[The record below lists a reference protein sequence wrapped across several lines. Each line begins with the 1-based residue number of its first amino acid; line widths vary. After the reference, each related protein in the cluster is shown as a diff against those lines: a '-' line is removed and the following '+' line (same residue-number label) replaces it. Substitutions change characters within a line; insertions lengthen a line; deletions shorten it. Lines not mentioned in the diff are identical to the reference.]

1 MACHVRLTERRAT
14 LARGVCEKVCVKAQH
29 VLSGPWPCRSRKL
42 HFFCKYLLASAFV
55 MCLILVMLWYI
66 PGFRPFNPIYA
77 MTTVSLWCPYI
88 CLCLSVHLLHVPCVS
103 SMLV

>member
-1 MACHVRLTERRAT
+1 M
-14 LARGVCEKVCVKAQH
+14 CVEAQH
-29 VLSGPWPCRSRKL
+29 ALSGPWLRRSRKL

-77 MTTVSLWCPYI
+77 MTTVRLRCHCI
-88 CLCLSVHLLHVPCVS
+88 CCCLSVLKLQVSCVYPLPVLLGH
-103 SMLV
+103 